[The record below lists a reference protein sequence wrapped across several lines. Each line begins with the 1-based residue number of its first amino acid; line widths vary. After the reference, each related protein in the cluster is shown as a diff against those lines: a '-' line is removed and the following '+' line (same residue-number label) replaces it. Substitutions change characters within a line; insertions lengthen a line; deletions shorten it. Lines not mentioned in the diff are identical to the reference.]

1 MTIRHHLSD
10 TLLLAYS
17 AGQLPEAFNLVVA
30 THVSLCDECRARLLA
45 FDAIG
50 GAMIEAAPVEAVSED
65 SFEATL
71 ARIGG
76 ASRPAEPKQRP
87 RGLFPSPLADYVG
100 GDLAAVKWRPLG
112 LGVRQAILPTARD
125 ATVRLLYIPAGRAVP
140 DHGHRGLELTLVLQ
154 GAFSDSTDRFGPGDV
169 EIASE
174 DLQHRPIAE
183 NGVDCIC
190 LAATDAPLRFARL
203 MPRLAQPFFGI

>member
-71 ARIGG
+71 ARIIVDAGL
-76 ASRPAEPKQRP
+76 RTP
-87 RGLFPSPLADYVG
+87 RVE
-100 GDLAAVKWRPLG
+100 
-112 LGVRQAILPTARD
+112 T
-125 ATVRLLYIPAGRAVP
+125 
-140 DHGHRGLELTLVLQ
+140 
-154 GAFSDSTDRFGPGDV
+154 
-169 EIASE
+169 EIA
-174 DLQHRPIAE
+174 
-183 NGVDCIC
+183 
-190 LAATDAPLRFARL
+190 
-203 MPRLAQPFFGI
+203 